1 MPLMASEASEET
13 QPDPGFV
20 PVPLAEDLEP
30 TREEWEKATA
40 AVLRKSRRL
49 AEDAPDAD
57 VWSKLATNTL
67 DGISVAPLGTPDLS
81 ADLPDPGLPGQAPFT
96 RGAAALRGL
105 DGDSVE
111 FPRSGGG
118 GGWDIRGWFADPDT
132 QRTADD
138 VTTDLEN
145 GVNSLWLSLGTGGV
159 PIDSLPTI
167 LKPVFIDLAA
177 VVIDAPNE
185 PVQAAEAFAAVV
197 DDKDV
202 TPAPGTSL
210 GADPIG
216 AAVRGIGQTDLSV
229 AVDVA
234 RIADRIGARGITVD
248 ATAVHDAGASDV
260 QELAYSLAAGARYL
274 RALAEAG
281 FAPDRAAALIDFRYA
296 ATDQQFPTIAK
307 LRAARRL
314 WTRVQE
320 LSGISPIGQAQHA
333 VTSRPMMSRYDTYVN
348 MLRTTVASF
357 AAGVGGADAV
367 TTLPFDEP
375 LGLPEAF
382 SRRIARNT
390 SSLLIDESHVAV
402 VTDPAGGA
410 HAVEKLTDDL
420 ARAAWALFG
429 ELDASG
435 DLIAALR
442 PLIEQAVNERGLL
455 IAKRRWPLT
464 GVSEFP
470 NLHEELPERRPYAE
484 GRPEVFRYAHEFEA
498 MRDARAATPVFL
510 ATIGTVAQHTARA
523 TFAANLFAAGG
534 VDTVIAGATDGV
546 ESVVAAYDGSPVVCL
561 CGTDAAYAESG
572 AELVTALREAGA
584 RYVVVAGKADI
595 GADAQA
601 AMGLDALAFLRQI
614 RQELGA

>member
-1 MPLMASEASEET
+1 MAS
-13 QPDPGFV
+13 DPS
-20 PVPLAEDLEP
+20 VPLAEGLEP
-30 TREEWEKATA
+30 SRDEWQKATA

-49 AEDAPDAD
+49 ADDASDSD
-57 VWSKLATNTL
+57 VWDVLATTTL
-67 DGISVAPLGTPDLS
+67 DGISVSPLGTPELS

-96 RGAAALRGL
+96 RGAAAMRGVE
-105 DGDSVE
+105 GDA
-111 FPRSGGG
+111 G
-118 GGWDIRGWFADPDT
+118 GGWDIRGWFADPDA

-138 VTTDLEN
+138 VAADLEN
-145 GVNSLWLSLGTGGV
+145 GVNSVWLSLGTGGV
-159 PIDSLPTI
+159 AIESLAAI
-167 LKPVFIDLAA
+167 LEPVFIDLAA
-177 VVIDAPNE
+177 VVIDAPSE
-185 PVQAAEAFAAVV
+185 PVQAAEAYAAVV
-197 DDKDV
+197 TDKAV
-202 TPAPGTSL
+202 TPAPGTTL

-216 AAVRGIGQTDLSV
+216 AKVRGVGNPDLSV

-234 RIADRIGARGITVD
+234 RIAERIGARGITVD

-260 QELAYSLAAGARYL
+260 QELAYSLAAGAAYL
-274 RALAEAG
+274 RTLVAAG
-281 FAPDRAAALIDFRYA
+281 FAPDTAAALIDFRYA

-314 WTRVQE
+314 WTRVLE

-348 MLRTTVASF
+348 MLRTTVATF

-390 SSLLIDESHVAV
+390 SSLLIDESHVAA

-420 ARAAWALFG
+420 ARAAWDLFG
-429 ELDASG
+429 QLDAAD
-435 DLIAALR
+435 DLVDAIR
-442 PLIEQAVNERGLL
+442 PLIAEAVDARALQ
-455 IAKRRWPLT
+455 IAKRRLPLT

-470 NLHEELPERRPYAE
+470 NLHEELPTRRPYAA
-484 GRPEVFRYAHEFEA
+484 GRADVFRYAHEFEA
-498 MRDARAATPVFL
+498 MRDARAAKPVFL
-510 ATIGTVAQHTARA
+510 ATMGTVAQHTARA

-534 VDTVIAGATDGV
+534 VDTVAAGATDGV
-546 ESVVAAYDGSPVVCL
+546 DALVAAYDGSPVVCL
-561 CGTDAAYAESG
+561 CGTDATYAKLGE
-572 AELVTALREAGA
+572 AAVTALRDAGA
-584 RYVVVAGKADI
+584 TYVVVAGKADI
-595 GADAQA
+595 GADAKA
-601 AMGLDALAFLRQI
+601 AMGLDALAFLRTI